1 MSWQTDRVFS
11 VNERA
16 LSLLKTFQ
24 VFSNTLYTIFC
35 DFLLTITV
43 IARMLIL
50 ARNGFVEL
58 YRQNNTWYTKIS
70 EIMSTFDKQLKN
82 FKT

>member
-16 LSLLKTFQ
+16 LSLLMTFQ